1 MPSPYETIISLLN
14 EHKVPYQEFDHDPI
28 LSYENAEREKAKF
41 GWSGVE
47 SKNVFMKGNDDRYYV
62 CVTVQGKR
70 VDMKKLKELL
80 GVKLSIASEDDV
92 RDVIHCVPGCVAP
105 FGFSPD
111 IVVLLD
117 MTIFAHTDYLFS
129 PGVTTKTIHADLRD
143 LKRVF
148 DALPNTKI
156 EVEM

>member
-47 SKNVFMKGNDDRYYV
+47 SKNVFMKGNDDRYYL

-70 VDMKKLKELL
+70 VDMKKFKEGANEKVVGARRIFYL
-80 GVKLSIASEDDV
+80 GVGSLIFVPIFRALTNLPPFMGMILGLGVMWVVIKL
-92 RDVIHCVPGCVAP
+92 
-105 FGFSPD
+105 
-111 IVVLLD
+111 
-117 MTIFAHTDYLFS
+117 
-129 PGVTTKTIHADLRD
+129 
-143 LKRVF
+143 
-148 DALPNTKI
+148 N
-156 EVEM
+156 